1 MNKDVKK
8 TFIKFWL
15 KGLII
20 SLAICSV
27 IILICSFIFILLPNT
42 EMKSETL
49 VFANEIENNMK
60 NQYRNMLEKGYTFE
74 DEADMEKLISA
85 YKWYLSRY
93 LSLYGEI
100 YYEGECIAESSPGG
114 YAIVLEYE
122 DSSDEFAD
130 YYYCNMDSLNELI
143 EDDTAE
149 FETISY
155 IMEDMY
161 IKGNSFI
168 PKTIIYGRKAV
179 EDDVRMVLD
188 FETDTIINTVDYTD
202 YIDIDLSD
210 YDYVEN
216 NEDNQILGPIIIT
229 KDIACEKAKNY
240 LHNSSEYGRI
250 MDIVKNEDEGD
261 YLISQSGFSG
271 KHISVDRVELDSD
284 HIMYLVTAQNFDV
297 LYYYLG
303 TYIAAAVIILV
314 LGIVISFIIARFRYV
329 KYVSRYNMEEYRT
342 NLTNIMAHDLKTPLM
357 AISGYAE
364 NLKTNVHTDKKEY
377 YVDTIINNVDY
388 MSNIINNVL
397 ELGAVE
403 NKSIKLDRES
413 VNIKEMIQ
421 EILSNY
427 EDNIAKADLRFDID
441 GELILECDIRL
452 MSQAMDNLISNVIKY
467 ASEDTEV
474 KIKLDKKH
482 IAVSNKCTEEIAVAA
497 DELCK
502 PFVKGDNS
510 RSNSKGTGMGLA
522 IVKNIIE
529 LHGYKLEVS
538 YEEAFFTANIKL

>member
-1 MNKDVKK
+1 
-8 TFIKFWL
+8 
-15 KGLII
+15 
-20 SLAICSV
+20 
-27 IILICSFIFILLPNT
+27 
-42 EMKSETL
+42 MKSETL

-122 DSSDEFAD
+122 NSSDEFAD
-130 YYYCNMDSLNELI
+130 YYFCDMDSLNELI

-179 EDDVRMVLD
+179 ENDVRMVLD

-240 LHNSSEYGRI
+240 LHNSSEYGKI
-250 MDIVKNEDEGD
+250 MEIVKNGDEGD

-271 KHISVDRVELDSD
+271 KHISVDRIELDSD
-284 HIMYLVTAQNFDV
+284 HIMYLVTAQNFNV

-303 TYIAAAVIILV
+303 TYIAAAVIILA

-364 NLKTNVHTDKKEY
+364 NLKSNAHTDKREY
-377 YVDTIINNVDY
+377 YADTIINNVEY
-388 MSNIINNVL
+388 MNNIINNTL
-397 ELGAVE
+397 KLGAVE
-403 NKSIKLDRES
+403 DKNINLD
-413 VNIKEMIQ
+413 KEDADIRRMI
-421 EILSNY
+421 EDILSNY
-427 EDNIAKADLRFDID
+427 EYNISQRKLEFNIT
-441 GELILECDIRL
+441 GELTLECDGKL

-474 KIKLDKKH
+474 KIELDKKH

-529 LHGYKLEVS
+529 LHGYKLEIS
-538 YEEAFFTANIKL
+538 YEEALFTANIKL